1 MDTRKKAAFVAS
13 ALAGALAVGAL
24 SAQAQPVT
32 PIEGYE
38 QCFGVALAGQND
50 CANAAGTHSCA
61 GQSSVDG
68 AGDEYI
74 FVPAGTCER
83 LVGGALE
90 PYES

>member
-1 MDTRKKAAFVAS
+1 MDTKVRITLVAS
-13 ALAGALAVGAL
+13 ALASAVAVSL
-24 SAQAQPVT
+24 MAAQAQPVT

-38 QCFGVALAGQND
+38 QCYGVALAGQND

-61 GQSSVDG
+61 GQSSADG
-68 AGDEYI
+68 DGGEYI

-90 PYES
+90 PYET